1 MVQFFKRMSYTILK
15 KMLEDRALGN
25 NCDICRKVF
34 KTETNYINHDKK
46 FHMIK
51 GTNIFKS
58 DNCDNQFEDK
68 NYLNLHITKDH
79 INCSVCRK
87 VFQKITSL
95 NTHITAV
102 HDKITVKHQ
111 IKKDSSLRIQKNKK
125 SNSGN
130 KIV

>member
-34 KTETNYINHDKK
+34 KTERNLINHDKK
-46 FHMIK
+46 FDMIK
-51 GTNIFKS
+51 GTHVFKC

-68 NYLNLHITKDH
+68 NYLNLYIKKYH
-79 INCSVCRK
+79 INCSVCQK
-87 VFQKITSL
+87 VFPTITSL

-111 IKKDSSLRIQKNKK
+111 IEKDSSLRIQKSKT